1 MDTQVVTVIR
11 IISWIAAG
19 AIAGWAASLLLR
31 MQRQGCL
38 INIAIGIAGAFVGGI
53 IKELFFPYF
62 LLGVPFLDT
71 LISAVIGSVVLLI
84 VAELVLPGRQLGT
97 RRQERRRRRRGG

>member
-1 MDTQVVTVIR
+1 MDTQLGTVAS
-11 IISWIAAG
+11 IISWILAG

-53 IKELFFPYF
+53 IKQLFFPYF
-62 LLGVPFLDT
+62 SIGFSFLDT
-71 LISAVIGSVVLLI
+71 LISAIIGSVVLLI